1 MGKKTNAAVTAVA
14 TAMNACTPLCQKLIT
29 LKKAREDIIA
39 KADAQEKIMTA
50 VTNEFMP
57 GGQSRT
63 PEKERQIEEDKR
75 YVAAAAEIDKLNKTL
90 LKAFEASTKTKTEI
104 LAAAKTLQANI
115 DALSK
120 ILAEKAG
127 KVAKNRAKYQSCFDM
142 VEAGERVQARCLEL
156 GR

>member
-1 MGKKTNAAVTAVA
+1 MGKKTNAAVAAVA
-14 TAMNACTPLCQKLIT
+14 TSINACTPLCEKLIN
-29 LKKAREDIIA
+29 LKKARDDIIA

-57 GGQSRT
+57 GGQGRT
-63 PEKERQIEEDKR
+63 PEKERQIEQDKR
-75 YVAAAAEIDKLNKTL
+75 YIAAAAEIDKLNKTL
-90 LKAFEASTKTKTEI
+90 LKAYEASTKAKADI
-104 LAAAKTLQANI
+104 LAAAKTLQGNI

-142 VEAGERVQARCLEL
+142 VDLGERVQARCREL